1 MAAVEVRVLGPV
13 QVVGND
19 GPVPLAGKHARL
31 FGALL
36 VADGR
41 ARGVDELVEAVWD
54 DAAPSSARKLVQV
67 YVSQLRKAL
76 PPGIEIE
83 TRQGAYAAALAADA
97 LDAARFE
104 RLLGEA
110 IAAREAGNAALA
122 LSLADRALALWRGRA
137 YGELAYEEFA
147 RVESER
153 LEELRLVAVEEHLDA
168 QLELG
173 RHSEVLGETL
183 AHAAENPQR
192 ERAHELAMLAL
203 YRGGRQAD
211 ALEHYAAFRARLDDQ
226 LGLEPGSGLRDL
238 QRRVLQQDP
247 ALEPVS
253 PLVRAASLPIPPNPL
268 VGREREVEEL
278 RTLLERQDARLVVLT
293 GAGGSGKTRL
303 ALEVARQVAGSYANG
318 VALVE
323 LAPLRDPALVVPT
336 IAQVL
341 EVALDPVKDA
351 VQLIAHAIAAQEV
364 LLLLDNAE
372 HVRDAAPSLAELIAR
387 APRVTLL
394 VTSRAVLHVSG

>member
-1 MAAVEVRVLGPV
+1 MGAVAAVEVRVLGPV
-13 QVVGND
+13 QVIGDD

-31 FGALL
+31 LGALL

-54 DAAPSSARKLVQV
+54 DAAPASARKLVQV

-104 RLLGEA
+104 RLLREA

-122 LSLADRALALWRGRA
+122 LSLADRGLALWRGRA
-137 YGELAYEEFA
+137 YGDLAYEEFA

-153 LEELRLVAVEEHLDA
+153 LEELRLVALEEHFDA
-168 QLELG
+168 RLALG
-173 RHSEVLGETL
+173 RHSEMLGEVL
-183 AHAAENPQR
+183 AHAAENPLR

-211 ALEHYAAFRARLDDQ
+211 ALEHYAAVRTRLDDQ
-226 LGLEPGSGLRDL
+226 LGLEPGLGLRDL
-238 QRRVLQQDP
+238 QRRILQQDS

-253 PLVRAASLPIPPNPL
+253 PHARAASLPIPPNPL
-268 VGREREVEEL
+268 VGREREVEQL
-278 RTLLERQDARLVVLT
+278 RTLLERRDARLVVLT

-303 ALEVARQVAGSYANG
+303 ALEVARQVAS
-318 VALVE
+318 
-323 LAPLRDPALVVPT
+323 RMPT
-336 IAQVL
+336 T
-341 EVALDPVKDA
+341 PC
-351 VQLIAHAIAAQEV
+351 
-364 LLLLDNAE
+364 
-372 HVRDAAPSLAELIAR
+372 SSS
-387 APRVTLL
+387 
-394 VTSRAVLHVSG
+394 SRRCETRRSS